1 MTEIW
6 GNKWASQYGVI
17 ANYDGEWAEMLLS
30 LSMQEIAT
38 GLEAEKQS
46 EDKWP
51 SPVPVFRKNAEGGGV
66 DFYKTFNMCVYWSNA
81 DELQRRGLVQTREGL
96 FIMRLIGSELRN
108 KANSEAEKLVKF
120 AIKEMKSHLEAGG
133 GLPEFPKAEID
144 FVPLP
149 KIGVSF
155 AEVMKQAGVV

>member
-38 GLEAEKQS
+38 GLEAEKRS

-51 SPVPVFRKNAEGGGV
+51 SPVPVFRKNAEGGAF
-66 DFYKTFNMCVYWSNA
+66 DFNKVFNMCVYWSNA
-81 DELQRRGLVQTREGL
+81 DELQRRGLAQTREGL
-96 FIMRLIGSELRN
+96 FIIQLIGSELRN
-108 KANSEAEKLVKF
+108 KSSGEAEKLVKF
-120 AIKEMKSHLEAGG
+120 AIKEMKFHLEAGND
-133 GLPEFPKAEID
+133 LPEFPKAEIAW
-144 FVPLP
+144 VPLP

-155 AEVMKQAGVV
+155 AEIMKQAGVV